1 MRVVILPDA
10 TSVAGFGA
18 DVFIQ
23 QILKKPDSVLGLATG
38 STPLALYQQ
47 LISANQNKK
56 ISFKNV
62 TSFNLD
68 EYWGLS
74 ESHPQSYRQFMNQ
87 QFFNHIDIDKHQ
99 TYIPQ
104 GDAADPFIACQDYE
118 NKIQKLGGIDIQLLG
133 IGRNGHIGFNE
144 PSSSLMSRTRIKTL
158 TRATIE
164 DNARFFAAGEYQPH
178 MALTM
183 GIGTILDAKKI
194 ILLATGKSKASAI
207 KACVEGPLTAACP
220 ASALQ
225 LHPQA
230 TLILDEDA
238 ASELNDV
245 EFYRHI
251 ERENLKLRER
261 MTPSPASPLPG
272 GGASP
277 LPWQGEG

>member
-1 MRVVILPDA
+1 MRVVILSDA
-10 TSVAGFGA
+10 DAVARFGA
-18 DVFIQ
+18 DIFIQ
-23 QILKKPDSVLGLATG
+23 QILHKPDSVFGLATG

-47 LISANQNKK
+47 LIAAYQNKK

-62 TSFNLD
+62 SSFNLD
-68 EYWGLS
+68 EYWGLAAT
-74 ESHPQSYRQFMNQ
+74 HPQSYHHFMNQ
-87 QFFNHIDIDKHQ
+87 HLFDHIDIDKNQ

-104 GDAADPFIACQDYE
+104 GDAADPFMACQNYE
-118 NKIQKLGGIDIQLLG
+118 NKIKEHGGIDIQLLG

-144 PSSSLMSRTRIKTL
+144 PSSALMSRTRVKTL
-158 TRATIE
+158 TRETIA
-164 DNARFFAAGEYQPH
+164 DNARFFAADEYQPH

-230 TLILDEDA
+230 ILILDEDA
-238 ASELNDV
+238 ASELSDV
-245 EFYRHI
+245 EFYKHI
-251 ERENLKLRER
+251 ERENLKL
-261 MTPSPASPLPG
+261 
-272 GGASP
+272 
-277 LPWQGEG
+277 QNQ

>member
-10 TSVAGFGA
+10 NAVASKGA
-18 DVFIQ
+18 EIFARQIQ
-23 QILKKPDSVLGLATG
+23 QKADSVLGLATG

-47 LISANQNKK
+47 LILDYQNKK
-56 ISFKNV
+56 ISFKQI

-68 EYWGLS
+68 EYLGLAPT
-74 ESHPQSYRQFMNQ
+74 HPQSYRSFMNQ
-87 QFFNHIDIDKHQ
+87 HFFDHIDIDKTSTH
-99 TYIPQ
+99 IPQ
-104 GDAADPFIACQDYE
+104 GDAVDPFAACEDYE
-118 NKIQKLGGIDIQLLG
+118 NKIRAKGGIDIQLLG

-158 TRATIE
+158 TQATIN
-164 DNARFFAAGEYQPH
+164 DNARFFAPDEYQPH
-178 MALTM
+178 LSITM

-194 ILLATGKSKASAI
+194 VLLATGKAKASAI

-230 TLILDEDA
+230 ILILDEDA
-238 ASELNDV
+238 ASELNDL

-261 MTPSPASPLPG
+261 M
-272 GGASP
+272 
-277 LPWQGEG
+277 EE

>member
-10 TSVAGFGA
+10 SSVARFGA
-18 DVFIQ
+18 DIIIQ
-23 QILKKPDSVLGLATG
+23 QIQNQPDSVLGLATG

-47 LISANQNKK
+47 LITAYQQKK

-62 TSFNLD
+62 SSFNLD
-68 EYWGLS
+68 EYWGLAAN
-74 ESHPQSYRQFMNQ
+74 HPQSYRSFMNLN
-87 QFFNHIDIDKHQ
+87 FFDHIDIDKAATH
-99 TYIPQ
+99 IPQ
-104 GDAADPFIACQDYE
+104 GDAIDPFAACEDYE
-118 NKIQKLGGIDIQLLG
+118 NKIREKGIDIQLLG

-164 DNARFFAAGEYQPH
+164 DNARFFAPDEYQPH
-178 MALTM
+178 MAITM
-183 GIGTILDAKKI
+183 GIGTILDTKKI

-207 KACVEGPLTAACP
+207 KACVEGPLSAACP

-225 LHPQA
+225 LHPQVI
-230 TLILDEDA
+230 LILDEDA
-238 ASELNDV
+238 ASELSDV

-261 MTPSPASPLPG
+261 MTPPSP
-272 GGASP
+272 
-277 LPWQGEG
+277 